1 MNQILKKKKNKR
13 DGEEQEV
20 MVLMEI
26 KLRNIIQRKEQLL
39 DLLKNLKMQQ
49 VINGLITLD
58 SKLYQE
64 NIQLLFWMMEMIQ
77 LQMMVIIFLLITL

>member
-1 MNQILKKKKNKR
+1 LNQILKKKKNKR